1 MIKWNSAM
9 APLYANKLLGMV
21 ELKTKRIIEV
31 DYGARKKL
39 IIRID
44 VMHILCKVIWIRID

>member
-1 MIKWNSAM
+1 M

-39 IIRID
+39 IIQID